1 MKEYNTLKEIKDR
14 EETRIRKFYL
24 AGAYTMNQAITA
36 LGKLDLVG
44 AEQDS
49 IIKLWDSEK
58 LAKLKSPTKK
68 ELDTFFSNGIIEE
81 KVYIEEMKN
90 KGYTDKYIGWY
101 LELIA
106 KTESEG

>member
-14 EETRIRKFYL
+14 EEARIKKVLPGRRL
-24 AGAYTMNQAITA
+24 SMNQAITA

-68 ELDTFFSNGIIEE
+68 ELDTFFL
-81 KVYIEEMKN
+81 KW
-90 KGYTDKYIGWY
+90 DH
-101 LELIA
+101 
-106 KTESEG
+106 